1 MRIKSSGLIALIC
14 TLISISWLFFKKE
27 LTLSTISDA
36 LFLWA
41 LFFLI
46 IGGFLWVF
54 ASGFFDHFQYSMK
67 KAFPRIKPITLNSP
81 MLVNK
86 ATAFGYGQE
95 FFTATFFALFIN
107 QYSFNL
113 VTYRFV
119 SFVGLPFCFRKKKPA
134 ETVFKRRFPYVTNS
148 EALSILEKQQLLH
161 FCYACYSSYSSII
174 VILYPVTVPA
184 ARHSSG
190 YSIDVHL

>member
-1 MRIKSSGLIALIC
+1 MRIKKSSGLIALIC

-67 KAFPRIKPITLNSP
+67 KAFSK
-81 MLVNK
+81 NK
-86 ATAFGYGQE
+86 T
-95 FFTATFFALFIN
+95 
-107 QYSFNL
+107 
-113 VTYRFV
+113 
-119 SFVGLPFCFRKKKPA
+119 
-134 ETVFKRRFPYVTNS
+134 
-148 EALSILEKQQLLH
+148 
-161 FCYACYSSYSSII
+161 
-174 VILYPVTVPA
+174 
-184 ARHSSG
+184 
-190 YSIDVHL
+190 D

>member
-1 MRIKSSGLIALIC
+1 MRIKKSSGLIALIC

-54 ASGFFDHFQYSMK
+54 ASGFFDH
-67 KAFPRIKPITLNSP
+67 
-81 MLVNK
+81 
-86 ATAFGYGQE
+86 
-95 FFTATFFALFIN
+95 
-107 QYSFNL
+107 L

-119 SFVGLPFCFRKKKPA
+119 SFVDC
-134 ETVFKRRFPYVTNS
+134 
-148 EALSILEKQQLLH
+148 LSALEKK
-161 FCYACYSSYSSII
+161 A
-174 VILYPVTVPA
+174 
-184 ARHSSG
+184 G
-190 YSIDVHL
+190 